1 MYNVLIVDDDRAIRY
16 HFKKSSLW
24 TKHGFVVKNEA
35 ANGHDALQK
44 IAEEHFDLIL
54 IDIKMPKIDGIA
66 FLKELR
72 AKALDI
78 CVIIASGYNT
88 FEYARQ
94 GLVLGAFDYLLKPIE
109 NNNLDEVLT
118 RVCTHLEHKYKKR
131 DLEAKMAKQFEE
143 NIPTPIS
150 KQDELLLFRLLT
162 EEPDKAPV
170 FAEKLVERVF
180 DFYAHDPFKAGVLFD
195 CLLANIW
202 HIMFETKPWLLSLKV
217 VKANNKQAL
226 QDIKD
231 KDEMRHAF
239 INTVT
244 DLSCFVKR
252 LHLEHPDSVI
262 QRLCEY
268 VVENIDDK
276 LTVETVADKF
286 GFSSSYLGKLFKQKT
301 GEGFVYFITTVKMEK
316 AKILIRSGKYKNYEI
331 SDILGYKS
339 PDYFCSL
346 FKTHTNMTPAD
357 YKKSIN

>member
-1 MYNVLIVDDDRAIRY
+1 MYHVLIVDDDRAIRY
-16 HFKKSSLW
+16 DLKRSGLW
-24 TKHGFVVKNEA
+24 AKHGFVVKNEA
-35 ANGHDALQK
+35 ANGHEALQK

-72 AKALDI
+72 AKAIDI
-78 CVIIASGYNT
+78 CVVIASGYNT

-109 NNNLDEVLT
+109 SGNLAEVLI
-118 RVCTHLEHKYKKR
+118 RVANHLENKYKKR
-131 DLEAKMAKQFEE
+131 DLEVKIAKQLEE
-143 NIPTPIS
+143 NIPTPIP
-150 KQDELLLFRLLT
+150 KQDELLLYKLLT
-162 EEPDKAPV
+162 EEPDKASV
-170 FAEKLVERVF
+170 FADKLAERVF
-180 DFYAHDPFKAGVLFD
+180 DFYAHDLFKAGVLFD

-202 HIMFETKPWLLSLKV
+202 QHMFEAKPWLVNLKI
-217 VKANNKQAL
+217 VKTDTKESL
-226 QDIKD
+226 QDIPD
-231 KDEMRHAF
+231 MSEMRQAF
-239 INTVT
+239 TAAVT
-244 DLSCFVKR
+244 NLSDFVKR
-252 LHLEHPDSVI
+252 LHLDHPDSVI
-262 QRLCEY
+262 KRLCEY

-276 LTVETVADKF
+276 ITVETAADKF

-357 YKKSIN
+357 FKKSVN

>member
-16 HFKKSSLW
+16 DLKRSSLW
-24 TKHGFVVKNEA
+24 AKHGFVVKNEA

-44 IAEEHFDLIL
+44 IAEEHFDLII

-78 CVIIASGYNT
+78 CVVIASGYNT

-109 NNNLDEVLT
+109 SDNLDEVLK
-118 RVCTHLEHKYKKR
+118 RACNHLENKYKR
-131 DLEAKMAKQFEE
+131 RNQVVKMAKQLEE

-150 KQDELLLFRLLT
+150 KQDELLLFKLLT

-170 FAEKLVERVF
+170 FADKLTERVF
-180 DFYAHDPFKAGVLFD
+180 DFYAHDLFKAGVLFD

-202 HIMFETKPWLLSLKV
+202 QLMFEAKPWLLNLKI
-217 VKANNKQAL
+217 VKTNNKQSL
-226 QDIKD
+226 QDIPDIVK
-231 KDEMRHAF
+231 MREAF
-239 INTVT
+239 TDAVT
-244 DLSCFVKR
+244 NLSGFVKR
-252 LHLEHPDSVI
+252 LHLDHPDSLI
-262 QRLCEY
+262 KRLCEY

-276 LTVETVADKF
+276 ITVETAADKF

-301 GEGFVYFITTVKMEK
+301 GEGFVYFITAVKMEK

-339 PDYFCSL
+339 PDYFCSR
-346 FKTHTNMTPAD
+346 FKMHTNMTPAD
-357 YKKSIN
+357 YKKSAN